1 MLAVRITENFA
12 QSLGKLRAFLA
23 EQDAGAAFTQL
34 TATLFATL
42 IPNLQA
48 YPELG
53 RSLFARAPASVEGQ
67 ARWRSLRERLSA
79 DADIR
84 EYIGGDY
91 LVLYAVLGGEIAPLS
106 VKHHRQLSYDL
117 ARFYLDS

>member
-1 MLAVRITENFA
+1 MPTVRSTENFA
-12 QSLGKLRAFLA
+12 QALEQLGAFLA
-23 EQDAGAAFTQL
+23 EQDAGDAFARLVAA
-34 TATLFATL
+34 LFATL

-67 ARWRSLRERLSA
+67 ARWRSLRARLSG
-79 DADIR
+79 DADVR
-84 EYIGGDY
+84 EYISGDY
-91 LVLYAVLGGEIAPLS
+91 LVLYAVGGDAIDLLS
-106 VKHHRQLSYDL
+106 IKHHRQLSYDL